1 MRRVLRY
8 LYKGLETAVM
18 YLLQIGFPSHEE
30 ITVDYDYK
38 ASIISCFILPR
49 ALFAHV
55 YLSRMHKQ
63 K

>member
-1 MRRVLRY
+1 MTRVSHY
-8 LYKGLETAVM
+8 LYKGLETAVI
-18 YLLQIGFPSHEE
+18 YLLQIGFHSHAE

-38 ASIISCFILPR
+38 ASIINCFILPR
-49 ALFAHV
+49 TLFAHV